1 MKLLAIDTS
10 TRNCSLALAQDEKIS
25 LSKNIIL
32 KDVLSSSMMREVEKS
47 LKRLKWPFQQ
57 IDAYIVG
64 LGPGS
69 FTSLRIGLSTVKGF
83 AFATGKPVIGIS
95 SLDAIALNVK
105 TDKKDICVLTDAK
118 RNMVYGCLYRNQD
131 GRLKKKTDYLLSPI
145 SELLKRIKNPALFT
159 GDGIKL
165 FKEEITRRLPS
176 AQFAPGTDWHPT
188 AENLLILAKERI
200 KKRQFDRAAG
210 LIPIYLYPD
219 DCQVQK

>member
-10 TRNCSLALAQDEKIS
+10 TRNYNLALAQDQKIL

-32 KDVLSSSMMREVEKS
+32 QDVLASSMIVEIKKA
-47 LKRLKWPFQQ
+47 LKKVKWSFEE
-57 IDAYIVG
+57 IDGYVVG

-95 SLDAIALNVK
+95 SLDAIAMNVK
-105 TDKKDICVLTDAK
+105 ADKKDICVITDAK
-118 RNMVYGCLYRNQD
+118 RNMVYGCLYENSN
-131 GRLKKKTDYLLSPI
+131 GKPKKKIDYFLSPI
-145 SELLKRIKNPALFT
+145 SELLKRIKKPTQFS

-165 FKEEITRRLPS
+165 FKEEILKALPS
-176 AQFAPGTDWHPT
+176 TQFASEDDWYPT
-188 AENLLILAKERI
+188 ARNLIILAQGKI
-200 KKRQFDRAAG
+200 KKQQFDNIAK